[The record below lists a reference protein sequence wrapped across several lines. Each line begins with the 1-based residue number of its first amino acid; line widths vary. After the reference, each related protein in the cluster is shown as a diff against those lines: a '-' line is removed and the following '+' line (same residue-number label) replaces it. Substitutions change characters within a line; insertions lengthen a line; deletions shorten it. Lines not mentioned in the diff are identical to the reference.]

1 MRMIN
6 KLTTSACLIV
16 VLVSCFVISVSG
28 QIHSGRTYKALKALP
43 EIVLFC
49 ISPRCVEQRQSD

>member
-28 QIHSGRTYKALKALP
+28 QDPLRAEQYKALKALP
-43 EIVLFC
+43 EIGPLC
-49 ISPRCVEQRQSD
+49 ISPMRRTTPV